1 MKKIKGVLTAVLT
14 LVCALC
20 LFSFTSA
27 AADEGKWI
35 KAWST
40 AATQV
45 GVEGYDNISA
55 MGQEMVLRTVVT
67 PTASGSEVK
76 IKFSNAYGKKP
87 LAIKR
92 AKIALRDTS
101 ETASGIHTST
111 LMPIYF
117 SGDDEVTIP
126 AGQECYS
133 DAIPFD
139 VVAGED
145 IVVSTYIKEF
155 TEFRTMGL
163 TGGRTYFKLVTSE
176 SSGLELIEAPN
187 LNIVYD
193 IELDDDTKWLHSFLD
208 MFAGWVLGTGSL
220 DVSVPVIPF
229 VTDIEVLNPNDN
241 AYSVVVIGDST
252 VANNYPQYLA
262 EKIRADYNI
271 TDIGISAKGLIG
283 NRLLGDGLGYG
294 SLIYGEGILD
304 RMKKDIIGL
313 DGKNSANVKYVILK
327 TGANDIIHPVCSNIS
342 GIKQPTANELI
353 EGYKK
358 FFDFCHKNGIKV
370 VVIGI
375 TPWGAYKGD
384 ATGFGPDYRDRTAQE
399 RANDWAIATAVNKWL
414 AGTSLHDGYID
425 YMPVSG
431 GTGSTVLSSSPNGL
445 NPSQLLQSEWADSFP
460 LSLIGVGNDIRAT
473 GIGIPATS
481 LTLYRGTNYKLT
493 AKVTPASAN
502 QAVIWK
508 SSDPDIV
515 EVKSD
520 GTLIPKEKGKDVVI
534 TATTVDK
541 GYSGKGYSVSCT
553 VNVKVKPESI
563 KISGSQQT
571 LYTTKSEKL
580 KLTFTPSDTDFKTIK
595 WSSSNEKVATVNS
608 DGVVTGV
615 GTGKKGKATAVITAT
630 STFDGKIKATYTV
643 TVKKKVQVESIYLNY
658 YERSRYVG
666 TTFTLVPT
674 VNPSKATFPEV
685 TWKSSNTKVA
695 KVDKNGKVKALR
707 TGTAIITCKSDDNPG
722 VSATCIVTVK
732 VKTEGV
738 ELPTKKL
745 TLYTSQTKTLKAEV
759 LPSNATNKKVTW
771 SSSNKS
777 VATVSKSG
785 KITAKK
791 PGTTTI
797 TVKTKSGGYKAT
809 CKVTVKKYVKLK
821 SFKLNKTSV
830 SVNDGKTYTLKA
842 VFSPSN
848 ASNKDLVWK
857 SSNTK
862 IATVSSKG
870 VVKGIKP
877 GTCTVSCRSK
887 ETGKTVTCTVKIKKV
902 EVKKILFA
910 EKVYTV
916 KQNKSLQL
924 KAHISPMNAT
934 NQKIKWKSSHPE
946 FVKVSSKG
954 KVTGLKLGKNATITA
969 TTVDGKKVA
978 TCRVKVERV
987 DVTGVKL
994 NKTTASAFTGGTV
1007 TLTPKLTPSK
1017 PSNSKVTWSSS
1028 DTKLAT
1034 VSADGVV
1041 KALKAGTVVITCTT
1055 ADGGYTA
1062 KCTVVIEQGIRVT
1075 GVILEK
1081 GKTGEEADVG
1091 AVFNLTADIEPAN
1104 ASNKKLIWSSTN
1116 PAVATVSANG
1126 RVTTLKPGLTYIQ
1139 VRTEDGRKTDSF
1151 RLNVV

>member
-1 MKKIKGVLTAVLT
+1 MKKIKSILAVIFA
-14 LVCALC
+14 VACAFC
-20 LFSFTSA
+20 LFSFTSSA
-27 AADEGKWI
+27 AEEGKWI

-45 GVEGYDNISA
+45 GVKGYDNISA
-55 MGQEMVLRTVVT
+55 IGQEVVLRTVVT

-87 LAIKR
+87 LVIKR
-92 AKIALRDTS
+92 AKIALSDKSQTD
-101 ETASGIHTST
+101 SGIHTST
-111 LMPIYF
+111 LMPVTF

-126 AGQECYS
+126 VGQELYC

-145 IVVSTYIKEF
+145 IAVSTYIKEF

-176 SSGLELIEAPN
+176 SSGLDLIESPN

-208 MFAGWVLGTGSL
+208 MFAGWILGTGSL
-220 DVSVPVIPF
+220 DVSVPVVPF
-229 VTDIEVLNPNDN
+229 VTDIEVLNPNEN

-252 VANNYPQYLA
+252 VANEYPKFIA

-342 GIKQPTANELI
+342 GIKQPTANEI
-353 EGYKK
+353 FDGYKK
-358 FFDFCHKNGIKV
+358 VYNFCHENGIKLI
-370 VVIGI
+370 VIGI
-375 TPWGAYKGD
+375 TPWGSYKGD
-384 ATGFGPDYRDRTAQE
+384 ATGFGPDYRDRNAQE
-399 RANDWAIATAVNKWL
+399 RSNDWAIADSVNIMLEK
-414 AGTSLHDGYID
+414 SSFHDGYIN
-425 YMPVSG
+425 YMPISG
-431 GTGSTVLSSSPNGL
+431 GKDSTVLDSTPDGL
-445 NPSQLLQSEWADSFP
+445 NPSQQLQREWADNFP
-460 LSLIGVGNDIRAT
+460 LGLIGVGDVTRAA
-473 GIGIPATS
+473 GVGIPETS
-481 LTLYRGTNYKLT
+481 LTLYRGTNKKLT

-502 QAVIWK
+502 QAVTWK
-508 SSDPDIV
+508 SSNTAV
-515 EVKSD
+515 AEVKAD
-520 GTLIPKEKGKDVVI
+520 GTVVPKAKGQAVI

-553 VNVKVKPESI
+553 VTVKVKPENLQ
-563 KISGSQQT
+563 ISGTQQT
-571 LYTTKSEKL
+571 VYTGKSVTL
-580 KLTFTPSDTDFKTIK
+580 KLSFTPSDTDFKTVK
-595 WSSSNEKVATVNS
+595 WSSSNEKVATVDS
-608 DGVVTGV
+608 KGIVK
-615 GTGKKGKATAVITAT
+615 GTGKGTAVITAV

-643 TVKKKVQVESIYLNY
+643 TVKKKVQVQSIYLNY
-658 YERSRYVG
+658 YERTRNVG
-666 TTFTLVPT
+666 TSFTLVPT

-685 TWKSSNTKVA
+685 TWKSSDKKIA

-707 TGTAIITCKSDDNPG
+707 PGTVIITCKSVDNPG
-722 VSATCIVTVK
+722 VSAACIVTVK
-732 VKTEGV
+732 IKTEGV

-745 TLYTSQTKTLKAEV
+745 TLYTSQTKTLKAEII
-759 LPSNATNKKVTW
+759 PENATNKKVTW

-809 CKVTVKKYVKLK
+809 CKVTVKKYVKLR

-830 SVNDGKTYTLKA
+830 SVNDGKTYTLKP

-887 ETGKTVTCTVKIKKV
+887 ETGKTVTCTVKVKKV
-902 EVKKILFA
+902 KVKKILFA

-916 KQNKSLQL
+916 KHNKSLQL
-924 KAHISPMNAT
+924 KAHISPVNAT
-934 NQKIKWKSSHPE
+934 NQKIKWTSSHPE
-946 FVKVSSKG
+946 VVKVSSKG
-954 KVTGLKLGKNATITA
+954 KVTGLKL
-969 TTVDGKKVA
+969 
-978 TCRVKVERV
+978 
-987 DVTGVKL
+987 
-994 NKTTASAFTGGTV
+994 
-1007 TLTPKLTPSK
+1007 
-1017 PSNSKVTWSSS
+1017 
-1028 DTKLAT
+1028 
-1034 VSADGVV
+1034 
-1041 KALKAGTVVITCTT
+1041 
-1055 ADGGYTA
+1055 
-1062 KCTVVIEQGIRVT
+1062 
-1075 GVILEK
+1075 
-1081 GKTGEEADVG
+1081 
-1091 AVFNLTADIEPAN
+1091 
-1104 ASNKKLIWSSTN
+1104 
-1116 PAVATVSANG
+1116 
-1126 RVTTLKPGLTYIQ
+1126 
-1139 VRTEDGRKTDSF
+1139 
-1151 RLNVV
+1151 